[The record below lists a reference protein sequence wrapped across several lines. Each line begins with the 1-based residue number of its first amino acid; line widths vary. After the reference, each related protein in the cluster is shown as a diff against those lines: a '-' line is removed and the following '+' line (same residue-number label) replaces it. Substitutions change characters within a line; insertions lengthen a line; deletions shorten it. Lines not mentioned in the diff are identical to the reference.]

1 MEHLALAPDQG
12 LYLLTKFSEVLRAR
26 LEATAK
32 DPDVAGFKSVVCYRT
47 GLDVSVVPNMDAEVE
62 AMNVASLR
70 FGVGTNT
77 PLRLADK
84 ALNDLVVRTTIE
96 VAAEHGKPGMML
108 FVFVF
113 YAYKRLFFFR
123 VHRSPQCSSIP
134 VLEMQISR

>member
-1 MEHLALAPDQG
+1 MEHLDPDQYFN
-12 LYLLTKFSEVLRAR
+12 LDIFSKVLRAR

-47 GLDVSVVPNMDAEVE
+47 GLDVSVVPDENAEIKNLAAVC
-62 AMNVASLR
+62 LR

-77 PLRLADK
+77 PRRLADK
-84 ALNDLVVRTTIE
+84 GLNDLVVRTTIE

-108 FVFVF
+108 CIYVF
-113 YAYKRLFFFR
+113 YTCKRRSLFFVY